1 MLKKTILLTSLFAG
15 LILLWGCP
23 YTSIVPLGKPVE
35 LIRPELIGSWMPE
48 NELTQEN
55 PAYYT
60 IEKFDSVRYAIAH
73 YQYNADAEDYSIKN
87 YVAHTTSLGG
97 LLFLNMNE
105 SGTQQYSL
113 HRIDLVP
120 SGLVLFEV
128 TDNIDEQFETSAE
141 MQAFFLKNMH
151 LSFFYSKDEV
161 SLIRK

>member
-1 MLKKTILLTSLFAG
+1 MFKKSILFTSLFAG

-23 YTSIVPLGKPVE
+23 YTSIVPLGKPIE

-48 NELTQEN
+48 NELNQEN
-55 PAYYT
+55 PTYYT
-60 IEKFDSVRYAIAH
+60 IEKFDTVRYAIAH
-73 YQYNADAEDYSIKN
+73 YQYNADAKDYSIKN
-87 YVAHTTSLGG
+87 YVAHTTSLEG

-120 SGLVLFEV
+120 SGFNLFEV
-128 TDNIDEQFETSAE
+128 TDNIDEKFETSAD
-141 MQAFFLKNMH
+141 MQEFFIKNMR
-151 LSFFYSKDEV
+151 LSFFYNKDEV